1 MKNTAGVAL
10 LLQRSTES
18 TMTRRTIVVCA
29 VLWLSLLNRCSTA
42 PNTFQNPSREA
53 VRFGDTGRALTY
65 VVMGD
70 STAAGEGAPYS
81 QGIAVG
87 TATALAADHRVTM
100 TNLGVSGARI
110 KDVVND
116 QLAASIRL
124 HPDLVLLSVAAND
137 VTHLTSVGAME
148 SSLRS
153 IVHALK
159 TANPNMAI
167 IVTGSPDMGSPP
179 RIPRLLRGLASR
191 RTEAINRM
199 FRKVAAEEQLTFA
212 PIADATG
219 PLFRK
224 DRSLFADDRFH
235 PNARGYATWIRV
247 LNEAIARALIER

>member
-1 MKNTAGVAL
+1 
-10 LLQRSTES
+10 
-18 TMTRRTIVVCA
+18 MTRQTRIVCT
-29 VLWLSLLNRCSTA
+29 LISLSLLNRCSTA
-42 PNTFQNPSREA
+42 PSTFRNPSREP
-53 VRFGDTGRALTY
+53 VRFGDKGSALTY

-70 STAAGEGAPYS
+70 STAAGEGAPYA

-87 TATALAADHRVTM
+87 TASALSADHRVTM

-110 KDVVND
+110 GDVVND
-116 QLAASIRL
+116 QVADAVRL

-137 VTHLTSVGAME
+137 VTHLSSVSAME
-148 SSLRS
+148 SSLLR
-153 IVHALK
+153 IIRALK
-159 TANPNMAI
+159 TTNPAI
-167 IVTGSPDMGSPP
+167 AIVVTGSPDMGSPP

-191 RTEAINRM
+191 RTEAINHM
-199 FRKVAAEEQLTFA
+199 FRRVAADEHLTFA

-247 LNEAIARALIER
+247 LNEAIARAITGK